1 MAKLSNLFEV
11 LLFDV
16 IEARREAR
24 GIFRYLNNA
33 CISLWSSEGDVENKT
48 TELGKESNLV
58 NL

>member
-1 MAKLSNLFEV
+1 VGKLSNLFEA

-16 IEARREAR
+16 IDARRETR
-24 GIFRYLNNA
+24 GVLRYLNSV
-33 CISLWSSEGDVENKT
+33 CISLWSSEGDPENKT

>member
-1 MAKLSNLFEV
+1 MGKLSNLFEV

-16 IEARREAR
+16 IDARRETR
-24 GIFRYLNNA
+24 GVLRYLNSA
-33 CISLWSSEGDVENKT
+33 CISLWSSDGDPENKT